1 MESLTPCKPCFTLIR
16 SKLCISSWTAN
27 KAEMETELYEFT
39 KDGLFREGCRL
50 GSFHDNTT
58 RPYNLTKS
66 KV

>member
-1 MESLTPCKPCFTLIR
+1 MHF
-16 SKLCISSWTAN
+16 KLRTGN

-39 KDGLFREGCRL
+39 KDGLFKEGCRL